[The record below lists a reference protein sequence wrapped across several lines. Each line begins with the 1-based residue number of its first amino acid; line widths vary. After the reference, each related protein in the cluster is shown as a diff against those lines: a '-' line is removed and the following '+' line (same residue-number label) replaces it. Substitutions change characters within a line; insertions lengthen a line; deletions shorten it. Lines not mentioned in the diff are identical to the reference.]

1 MIVNIFLLVVF
12 IAVVLLLTREGLWN
26 GLVMLPS
33 VLLAASLATAWFEA
47 LAVVLEK
54 ILPSFTYLL
63 DFLSI
68 WTIFCVVLLG
78 LREVTDR
85 VSRTRV
91 KYRRP
96 VELVG
101 APLVAA
107 LVGWVMVAFTAAS
120 LHTAAV
126 PRDLVQPTPESRMFF
141 GLAPDRKWLSWV
153 RNASRSGPFS
163 NAAHAFDKDA
173 DFILRY
179 ANRRQNLEAEE
190 SLCVPVE

>member
-1 MIVNIFLLVVF
+1 MIVNILLLVVF
-12 IAVVLLLTREGLWN
+12 LAVTALLARDGLWS

-33 VLLAASLATAWFEA
+33 VLLAASLATAWFET
-47 LAVVLEK
+47 LAAVLEK
-54 ILPSFTYLL
+54 ILPSYTYLL

-68 WTIFCVVLLG
+68 WTIFCVVLLV

-96 VELVG
+96 LEMVG
-101 APLVAA
+101 SVLVAA
-107 LVGWVMVAFTAAS
+107 VVGWVMVAFTAAS

-126 PRDLVQPTPESRMFF
+126 PRDLVQPTPDSRMFF
-141 GLAPDRKWLSWV
+141 GLSPDRKWLSWV

-163 NAAHAFDKDA
+163 NVAHAFDKDA

-179 ANRRQNLEAEE
+179 ANRRQKLEAEK
-190 SLCVPVE
+190 SLRVSVD

>member
-1 MIVNIFLLVVF
+1 MIVNILLLVVF
-12 IAVVLLLTREGLWN
+12 LAVTALLARDGLWS

-33 VLLAASLATAWFEA
+33 VLLAASLATAWFET
-47 LAVVLEK
+47 LAAVLEK
-54 ILPSFTYLL
+54 ILPSYTYLL

-68 WTIFCVVLLG
+68 WTIFCVVLLV

-96 VELVG
+96 LEMVG
-101 APLVAA
+101 SVLVAA
-107 LVGWVMVAFTAAS
+107 VVGWVMVAFTAAS

-141 GLAPDRKWLSWV
+141 GLSPDRKWLSWV

-163 NAAHAFDKDA
+163 NVAHAFDKDA

-179 ANRRQNLEAEE
+179 ANRRQKLEAEK
-190 SLCVPVE
+190 SLRVSVD

>member
-12 IAVVLLLTREGLWN
+12 VAVTLLLARDGLWD

-33 VLLAASLATAWFEA
+33 VLLAASLATAWFES
-47 LAVVLEK
+47 LTTVLEK
-54 ILPSFTYLL
+54 ALPSYTYLL
-63 DFLSI
+63 DFFSI

-85 VSRTRV
+85 VSRTKV

-107 LVGWVMVAFTAAS
+107 VVAWVMVAFTAAS
-120 LHTAAV
+120 LHTAAL

-141 GLAPDRKWLSWV
+141 GLSPDRKWLSWV
-153 RNASRSGPFS
+153 RNASRAGPFS
-163 NAAHAFDKDA
+163 NVAHPFDRDA

-179 ANRRQNLEAEE
+179 ANRRQKIEAEK
-190 SLCVPVE
+190 SLRVPVD

>member
-1 MIVNIFLLVVF
+1 MIVNILLLVVF
-12 IAVVLLLTREGLWN
+12 LAVTALLARDGLWS

-33 VLLAASLATAWFEA
+33 VLLAASLATAWFET
-47 LAVVLEK
+47 LAAVLEK
-54 ILPSFTYLL
+54 ILPSYTYLL

-68 WTIFCVVLLG
+68 WTIFCLVLLV

-96 VELVG
+96 LEMVG
-101 APLVAA
+101 SVLVAA
-107 LVGWVMVAFTAAS
+107 VVGWVMVAFTAAS

-126 PRDLVQPTPESRMFF
+126 PRDLVQPTPDSRMFF
-141 GLAPDRKWLSWV
+141 GLSPDRKWLSWV

-163 NAAHAFDKDA
+163 NVAHAFDKDA

-179 ANRRQNLEAEE
+179 ANRRQKLEAEK
-190 SLCVPVE
+190 SLRVSVD